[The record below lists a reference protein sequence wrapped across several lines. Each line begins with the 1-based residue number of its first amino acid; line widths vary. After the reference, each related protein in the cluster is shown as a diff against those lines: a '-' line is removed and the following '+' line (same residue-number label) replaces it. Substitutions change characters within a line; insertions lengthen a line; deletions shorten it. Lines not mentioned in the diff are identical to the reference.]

1 MNDHPPQ
8 VYGENANPDALN
20 VRFETPLMFA
30 AGNGH
35 LDIVSWL
42 VDVEGWRDALI

>member
-1 MNDHPPQ
+1 M
-8 VYGENANPDALN
+8 YGENANPDALN

-42 VDVEGWRDALI
+42 VDVEGR